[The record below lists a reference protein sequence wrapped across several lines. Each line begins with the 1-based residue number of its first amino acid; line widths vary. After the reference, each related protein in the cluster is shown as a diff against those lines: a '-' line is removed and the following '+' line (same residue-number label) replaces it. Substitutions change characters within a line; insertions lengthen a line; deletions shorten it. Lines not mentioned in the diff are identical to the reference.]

1 MARACVLVIDDSKFV
16 RTTFRRILQGEFD
29 VREEAD
35 GEAGWDA
42 IAGDAQVACVFCDIS
57 MPRLDGFEVL
67 SRVRASRE
75 ERIRQLPVI
84 IISGDEDEATRRRA
98 REAGANDFISKT
110 ADATEVLARIDTV
123 LRMVRSRQAAE
134 TSATHDPQ
142 TGAFTQHYLLTEG
155 RKLFAHAR
163 RHGAALAVL
172 SFRIDNYARIAAEA
186 GRPFADQLLARIV
199 KGIQGGLRA
208 EDTLARVGEAAFS
221 VLMAG
226 TSGTQAVGFGRRL
239 REQLTAARFKAGER
253 TLSLEAS
260 MGLAALGSDAASSLE
275 DLLRLASGRMK
286 PAPVVPPAPAAAPRA
301 SLPAE
306 VEQAL
311 QALERIPPERLAAH
325 AAEVLRRLRP
335 YLQTLQKNAK

>member
-1 MARACVLVIDDSKFV
+1 MARARVLIVDDSKFV

-67 SRVRASRE
+67 ARVRGAAE
-75 ERIRQLPVI
+75 ARIRELPVI
-84 IISGDEDEATRRRA
+84 IISGDEDEATRRKA
-98 REAGANDFISKT
+98 REAGANDFISKN

-134 TSATHDPQ
+134 ASATHDPQ
-142 TGAFTQHYLLTEG
+142 TGAFTLHYLLTEG

-163 RHGAALAVL
+163 RHGGALAII
-172 SFRIDNYARIAAEA
+172 SFRIDNHARIAAEA

-199 KGIQGGLRA
+199 KAIQGALRA
-208 EDTLARVGEAAFS
+208 EDTLARVGEAVFS
-221 VLMAG
+221 VLLADTTAPQAG
-226 TSGTQAVGFGRRL
+226 AFARRL
-239 REQLTAARFKAGER
+239 REQLGAARFKAGER
-253 TLSLEAS
+253 EVRLEPS
-260 MGLAALGSDAASSLE
+260 IGLAAVGTDAAASLE
-275 DLLRLASGRMK
+275 ELLRLASGRMQ
-286 PAPVVPPAPAAAPRA
+286 PVPAPAAAPAAAARA
-301 SLPAE
+301 VLPAE
-306 VEQAL
+306 LEQAL
-311 QALERIPPERLAAH
+311 RALERIPPERLAAH

-335 YLQTLQKNAK
+335 YLQALQKNAK

>member
-1 MARACVLVIDDSKFV
+1 MARARVLVVDDSKFV

-35 GEAGWDA
+35 GEAGWNA
-42 IAGDAQVACVFCDIS
+42 IAGDTQVACVFCDIS

-67 SRVRASRE
+67 SRVRGARD

-134 TSATHDPQ
+134 TGATHDPQ

-163 RHGAALAVL
+163 RHGDALAVIG
-172 SFRIDNYARIAAEA
+172 FRIDNHARIAADA

-199 KGIQGGLRA
+199 KGIQGALRT
-208 EDTLARVGEAAFS
+208 EDTLAGVGEAAFS

-226 TSGTQAVGFGRRL
+226 TSGTQAAGFARRL
-239 REQLTAARFKAGER
+239 REQLAAARFKSGER
-253 TLSLEAS
+253 TLQLETS
-260 MGLAALGSDAASSLE
+260 IGIAALGADAAASFE
-275 DLLRLASGRMK
+275 DLMRLAAGRMK
-286 PAPVVPPAPAAAPRA
+286 PAGAAPAAPAAAPPA
-301 SLPAE
+301 ALPAD
-306 VEQAL
+306 VEQVL
-311 QALERIPPERLAAH
+311 QALERIPPERLAGFAP
-325 AAEVLRRLRP
+325 ELLRRLRP
-335 YLQTLQKNAK
+335 YLQVLQKNAK

>member
-1 MARACVLVIDDSKFV
+1 MARARVLVVDDSKFV

-35 GEAGWDA
+35 GEAGWNA
-42 IAGDAQVACVFCDIS
+42 IAGDAEVACVFCDIT

-67 SRVRASRE
+67 ARVRGARE

-84 IISGDEDEATRRRA
+84 IISGDEDEATRRKA

-142 TGAFTQHYLLTEG
+142 TGAFTLHYLLTEG

-163 RHGAALAVL
+163 RRGGALAII
-172 SFRIDNYARIAAEA
+172 SFRIDNHARIAVDA
-186 GRPFADQLLARIV
+186 GRPFADQLIARIV
-199 KGIQGGLRA
+199 KGIQGALRA
-208 EDTLARVGEAAFS
+208 EDTLARLGEAAFG
-221 VLMAG
+221 VLLAD
-226 TSGTQAVGFGRRL
+226 TAAPQAAAFARRL
-239 REQLTAARFKAGER
+239 REQLGAAQFKAGGR
-253 TLSLEAS
+253 VVRLES
-260 MGLAALGSDAASSLE
+260 SIGIAAVGADAAASFE
-275 DLLRLASGRMK
+275 DLLRLASGRTK
-286 PAPVVPPAPAAAPRA
+286 PAPVAPPAPAAAPRPT
-301 SLPAE
+301 LPAE

-311 QALERIPPERLAAH
+311 QALERLPPERLADH
-325 AAEVLRRLRP
+325 APEVLRRLRP
-335 YLQTLQKNAK
+335 YLQALQKNAK

>member
-1 MARACVLVIDDSKFV
+1 MARARVLVVDDSKFV

-35 GEAGWDA
+35 GEAGWNA
-42 IAGDAQVACVFCDIS
+42 IAGDAEVACVFCDIT

-67 SRVRASRE
+67 ARVRGARE

-84 IISGDEDEATRRRA
+84 IISGDEDEATRHKA
-98 REAGANDFISKT
+98 REAGANDFISKN

-134 TSATHDPQ
+134 GSATHDPQ
-142 TGAFTQHYLLTEG
+142 TGAFTLHYLLTEG

-163 RHGAALAVL
+163 RHGAPLAVL
-172 SFRIDNYARIAAEA
+172 SFRIDNHARIAADA

-199 KGIQGGLRA
+199 KAIQGALRT

-226 TSGTQAVGFGRRL
+226 TSGTQAAGFARRL
-239 REQLTAARFKAGER
+239 REQLAAARFKAGER
-253 TLSLEAS
+253 TLALEAS
-260 MGLAALGSDAASSLE
+260 MGLAALGSDAAASLE
-275 DLLRLASGRMK
+275 ELLRLASGRMQ
-286 PAPVVPPAPAAAPRA
+286 PAPVAPPARAAPPRPA
-301 SLPAE
+301 LPAE
-306 VEQAL
+306 LEQAL
-311 QALERIPPERLAAH
+311 LALERIPPERLAVH

-335 YLQTLQKNAK
+335 YLQALQKNAK